1 MKQFIILVIALF
13 FVLPATAQGKIDRV
27 IADIENKPDVETTY
41 SERRTT
47 KDHKLYRITTV
58 INFRNEAYY
67 KRLVKAFEDERGN
80 TISAVKTHGS
90 HTYKFADN
98 KGTSSYTLTANS
110 VVKVW
115 RRNDDKGGDDESL
128 IETNIDPKG
137 DTFVTT
143 TKCNSKEIAKI
154 QREISRKQA
163 AIEREQAKL
172 QRDIARKQAAIERE
186 QAKMQRDIARRQAD
200 IEREQ
205 AKMQR
210 EFARNQSKRNA
221 KNDEYALNK

>member
-1 MKQFIILVIALF
+1 M
-13 FVLPATAQGKIDRV
+13 

-80 TISAVKTHGS
+80 TISAVKTIGS
-90 HTYKFADN
+90 RTYKFADD
-98 KGTSSYTLTANS
+98 KGTSTYTLSIRS
-110 VVKVW
+110 VVKTW

-137 DTFVTT
+137 DTFVTS

-163 AIEREQAKL
+163 AIEREQAKM
-172 QRDIARKQAAIERE
+172 QRDLPASRPLVERE
-186 QAKMQRDIARRQAD
+186 QAQDAARHRM
-200 IEREQ
+200 R
-205 AKMQR
+205 R
-210 EFARNQSKRNA
+210 RG
-221 KNDEYALNK
+221 